1 MKVTSIESAFGLCG
15 LRCSA
20 ASNNYYSVGASA
32 LNSVPDTMDGCSD
45 KSICDDLGL
54 WVGTMV
60 YSRQNYRPLRKSSG
74 RGAFGRQP
82 GNR

>member
-1 MKVTSIESAFGLCG
+1 MKVTNIQSAFRLCG
-15 LRCSA
+15 LRCSVVD
-20 ASNNYYSVGASA
+20 SNYYSVGASA
-32 LNSVPDTMDGCSD
+32 LNSVPDTMDGCSN

-54 WVGTMV
+54 WVGLMA
-60 YSRQNYRPLRKSSG
+60 YSRQSYRPLRKSSG

>member
-1 MKVTSIESAFGLCG
+1 MKVTSIELAFGRCG

-20 ASNNYYSVGASA
+20 ASNNYYSVGKSA

-60 YSRQNYRPLRKSSG
+60 YPRQNYKSLRKSSG
-74 RGAFGRQP
+74 
-82 GNR
+82 